1 MEVSDSQS
9 DKMREGECLDLE
21 DSPEQVSLTVNSPN
35 VSGHLTP
42 MRTNTMKECEQLI
55 EELRK
60 ENFSLKLRIYFLEDR
75 CRQKFGSD
83 DTFKMNIELNVQVE
97 SLKNDV
103 LEKQELLKKAYLALE
118 SLSNSHQQDLKKAIE
133 SKEKEWTK
141 DKENLLIQLQDTEK
155 ELALAK
161 QKLEDADVTVARL
174 QSDFHNQAA
183 KLKET
188 AEVNQKHMNDGLNK
202 DSDLQDLQ
210 KMVDQLGSE
219 LESKHRLEDNYIEKI
234 KKLEKTLGRRERDF
248 EKLSQVLEATK
259 QIKSDDVL
267 LKSHYQDLID
277 DKQENIK
284 KMESEIEQLNTSVN
298 EKGDSVALL
307 EQQLKKVESELE
319 TEKTNGLKKNK
330 LIKGL
335 TQNLQEKR
343 NEIQELQKH
352 ILKDKEDLNKTRQEL
367 YEVSLQK
374 HKDIE
379 KQHSTMFSKDEL
391 IEKLQRHVREK
402 ELNNQNL
409 VDSIEKKEQELSSFR
424 DMLTKTRD
432 ALKQSEDAVQQLQD
446 QLLREKREAKEKLDQ
461 QMDQYQLMIEDLEHQ
476 SHSKDMLIQQLS
488 DNLKEKDKQLHQ
500 YLQLL
505 RNNNDEMKSGVIE
518 SLEERLKEKEESLQK
533 TLSDQIHL
541 EEEFN
546 MEIQQ
551 LRLALRERDSNLE
564 KANHMLLSAQETI
577 DMIGKQSKM
586 KDLNIN
592 KLSAALKA
600 AQNVHKEQTE
610 NHSRIMEEKDDLIQH
625 LQNAITAKNN
635 ALEES
640 LRLHVSDSENKVVEL
655 EKRMLAKDQLL
666 QELMEEKKKSALGN
680 EKSSHDL
687 LDKLKMKDSDIKN
700 LIDKQNLEMA
710 DKIRELQKLRL
721 EISRKDYE
729 IQTLEAN
736 SALIEKM
743 QETELKKLRSSLE
756 DRDKTI
762 KTLVDSCQQKE
773 SLIRQL
779 QESNSQEAAKQQTMS
794 IEFQYI
800 QDELRKYQDNDS
812 VPEVNE
818 KLQNLEEQL
827 KKAKEELFTAWNFEH
842 KARMDAEK
850 MQGRMMELERENQ
863 ALLELRKEYVH
874 MRDRA
879 SEASSPC
886 RSSVKESDQKMW
898 ELMQQQ
904 LEEMKALRD
913 SLLTEQNIWVSLRKS
928 AFEEPSHV
936 ERELLALQNLRQ
948 QLEQGID
955 QNNKLRSNMFRQLK
969 ADLDSHHRSSQSL
982 DHSSN
987 GVPVM
992 PLSIA
997 QDVSPTETYGSG
1009 SEEIAN
1015 LHGQTTKPLSKLG
1028 ASLPKPILSGNKSH
1042 FKVSG
1047 TRSTSCSTPATSHS
1061 LQQFI
1066 LDEQSCSGN
1075 PSISLSYPEQKP
1087 LSQQNNSFTKSSLQ
1101 QEHFQLQLD
1110 VLQTLLDKKNKENE
1124 LLRTK
1129 LGLVDHGEIDP
1140 KHVPDVNQLK
1150 KEVVDLKME
1159 LNKASN
1165 TISILKQQISMSSQ
1179 DDTSEPPFKPELII
1193 HMAKEIRKLREDRKY
1208 CRCMKTGYV
1217 AGGSPSLSFDK
1228 ENSAHHRRSRSKK
1241 ERNTSILKSQS
1252 YQELDETLD
1261 SETQVLQLK
1270 DKIKEMDAVI
1280 NLQNNEVEWYKK
1292 ALEKTGKSPRN
1303 SSEKSIYSKSPFS
1316 KDCPPC
1322 KITGGG
1328 QIKTINDTQ
1337 LDFHCKQPACTE
1349 SVHRLKSQVAEL
1361 NDQIQRDLEI
1371 INSLQS
1377 ELAVHKN
1384 EQRLSG
1390 VGKECLSGYLTDLNA
1405 SQPPPQSSPRKSK
1418 TLLLSANNDS
1428 AISSKLLKS
1437 PQQSMMTS
1445 ANCTISEVVIL
1456 LKHLSE
1462 SYNVSK
1468 QLALYLSDIE
1478 KLIEDCVHD
1487 ISHQL
1492 KLKKKLNKLFAVSQR
1507 LQSLLQG
1514 PYGVNKN
1521 GNSNNNALADDAL
1534 SPENQLFDRGFA
1546 DDSVDKYQQTTLS
1559 MDQNTLDTLSEN
1571 ALKSMRIL
1579 TEAATMATD
1588 GTLLG
1593 HDNPDLDKP
1602 VSKLMS
1608 MNSTD
1613 NTKMQLP
1620 EQNCVSSKPLTDM
1633 YSNGLEQYQNEHSTV
1648 DACIPNKHSL
1658 SGIVGA
1664 DNPGSLNE
1672 FYRNSGQLKWSQDK
1686 TDSYLSSHYHS
1697 KSSEPG
1703 QVESLDSQH
1712 FSKQTNNSPSKT
1724 NHLEANQSYNG
1735 SLPKYPQSRLSVSN
1749 ESPFYTKS
1757 LPSSPSNAIS
1767 SKDVIRSHLMVSQ
1780 DLSNT
1785 LQHEISVYNFLETS
1799 TANSLNMSSNQSL
1812 NVSQLESFHKY
1823 LMELRAQRIKL
1834 EGTVDRNE
1842 RLQEKL
1848 VSLLNHDR
1856 IKGSPTSVAKDIAQL
1871 EEQKRQL
1878 TYLQDVLSDQQTEL
1892 DQRHNRIEQLSQDL
1906 EDKTTQLEEKNNL
1919 LQQKDTQI
1927 DQLKEQ
1933 LKEARSQ
1940 IQTLE
1945 LELQDLR
1952 EQLSENK
1959 NLNSTLKLE
1968 LDMYEQLEVKTKGKS
1983 KKFDIREFLAE
1994 LRNLRKSMERCIN
2007 TNNILRRKLEEL
2019 LVSNNISCLS
2029 TTNTSLNLSMVN
2041 SCQLESKSNKS
2052 NFTISEPKKTSN
2064 LSSGVQTQLELGRL
2078 QPSDDEQQVDSAH
2091 GSGDSELASSYGN
2104 NTSELLKQTIDIIDS
2119 SSSPP
2124 VAQHSNQ
2131 SLSRN
2136 LFGSQLTNAMNDDV
2150 ANSLKPL
2157 QMDSCDEA
2165 GSTNSSLPNGQSNG
2179 SDNLQKELEND
2190 PSNNDSKDVKWT
2202 EDVLHKSSL
2211 AYTWPASLSL
2221 AKDHITY
2228 WSFDPPGS
2236 PANSPVR
2243 ISSDLR
2249 SLFAIGKLDDYE
2261 LLRKENGEM
2270 SCVVRNLQARL
2281 HDRIKVHKSHATTEL
2296 YKNAEYSILRE
2307 LSLLVN
2313 NLNVC
2318 LNEESRLIGN
2328 FWLSQLPARYK
2339 KGQMSKLLQNKKN
2352 EVLMTEISEIQNRYL
2367 NFPEKVRTAAENGPT
2382 HVEDDLLWH
2391 IKETENIFKTNTE
2404 TRIEQM
2410 PTTSQLS

>member
-1 MEVSDSQS
+1 SCCSECPS
-9 DKMREGECLDLE
+9 DKMREGDSLDLE
-21 DSPEQVSLTVNSPN
+21 DPPEQVSLTVNSPT

-97 SLKNDV
+97 SLKNEV
-103 LEKQELLKKAYLALE
+103 VEKQELLKKAYHALE
-118 SLSNSHQQDLKKAIE
+118 SLSNSHQQELKKAIE

-141 DKENLLIQLQDTEK
+141 DKENLLIQLSDTEK
-155 ELALAK
+155 ELAVAK
-161 QKLEDADVTVARL
+161 LKLEDTDVNVARL
-174 QSDFHNQAA
+174 QADFHNQAE
-183 KLKET
+183 KLKLT
-188 AEVNQKHMNDGLNK
+188 VVDHQKQMNEGLTK
-202 DSDLQDLQ
+202 DADLQDLQ

-219 LESKHRLEDNYIEKI
+219 LESKHRLEDNYLEKI
-234 KKLEKTLGRRERDF
+234 KALEKTLGRKERDF
-248 EKLSQVLEATK
+248 E
-259 QIKSDDVL
+259 DM
-267 LKSHYQDLID
+267 ID

-284 KMESEIEQLNTSVN
+284 KMESEIQLLNTSVN

-307 EQQLKKVESELE
+307 EERLRKVESELE
-319 TEKTNGLKKNK
+319 SEKTNGLKKNK

-374 HKDIE
+374 HKN
-379 KQHSTMFSKDEL
+379 L
-391 IEKLQRHVREK
+391 I
-402 ELNNQNL
+402 
-409 VDSIEKKEQELSSFR
+409 DSIEKKEQELNSFR

-461 QMDQYQLMIEDLEHQ
+461 QMDQYQLVIEDLEHQ
-476 SHSKDMLIQQLS
+476 SHSKDLLVQQLS

-505 RNNNDEMKSGVIE
+505 RNSNDEVKSGVIE
-518 SLEERLKEKEESLQK
+518 NLEERLKEKEESLQK
-533 TLSDQIHL
+533 TMANQIHI

-551 LRLALRERDSNLE
+551 LRLALRERNSNME
-564 KANHMLLSAQETI
+564 KANQMLLSAQETI

-592 KLSAALKA
+592 KLSSALKA

-610 NHSRIMEEKDDLIQH
+610 SHSRIMEEKDDLLQH
-625 LQNAITAKNN
+625 LQNAIKAKNN

-640 LRLHVSDSENKVVEL
+640 LHFHVSDSENKVVEL

-680 EKSSHDL
+680 EKLSYDL
-687 LDKLKMKDSDIKN
+687 LDKLKMKDSDMKN

-743 QETELKKLRSSLE
+743 QDTEMKKLRSSLE

-779 QESNSQEAAKQQTMS
+779 QESNSHEAAKQQTMS

-800 QDELRKYQDNDS
+800 QDELRKYQDSDS
-812 VPEVNE
+812 PPEVIE
-818 KLQNLEEQL
+818 KSQKFDDEL
-827 KKAKEELFTAWNFEH
+827 KKAKEELFTAWNFEY

-850 MQGRMMELERENQ
+850 MRGRMIELERENQ
-863 ALLELRKEYVH
+863 ALQELRKEYVH
-874 MRDRA
+874 NRDRA

-913 SLLTEQNIWVSLRKS
+913 SLLSEQNIWVSLRKS
-928 AFEEPSHV
+928 AFEEPSRV

-955 QNNKLRSNMFRQLK
+955 ENNKLRSNMFRQLK

-987 GVPVM
+987 GMPVL
-992 PLSIA
+992 PLSVH
-997 QDVSPTETYGSG
+997 QDISPTETYGSG

-1015 LHGQTTKPLSKLG
+1015 LQSQSNKTLLKPGS
-1028 ASLPKPILSGNKSH
+1028 SLPKPIVSKPH
-1042 FKVSG
+1042 FKKSG
-1047 TRSTSCSTPATSHS
+1047 SHTTCSTPATSHS
-1061 LQQFI
+1061 LNQFT

-1075 PSISLSYPEQKP
+1075 PFISLSYPQQKA
-1087 LSQQNNSFTKSSLQ
+1087 LSQKNASLAKSPPEH
-1101 QEHFQLQLD
+1101 EHFQLQLE
-1110 VLQTLLDKKNKENE
+1110 VLQALLDKKNNENV
-1124 LLRTK
+1124 LLRGK
-1129 LGLVDHGEIDP
+1129 LGLVDHVGEIDP

-1150 KEVVDLKME
+1150 KEVGDLKTE

-1165 TISILKQQISMSSQ
+1165 TISILKQQISINSQ
-1179 DDTSEPPFKPELII
+1179 DEAPFKPELII
-1193 HMAKEIRKLREDRKY
+1193 HMAKEIRKLREDRKS
-1208 CRCMKTGYV
+1208 CRCTKGVT
-1217 AGGSPSLSFDK
+1217 GGSLSSFDK
-1228 ENSAHHRRSRSKK
+1228 ENSVHHRRSRSKK
-1241 ERNTSILKSQS
+1241 DRNSSILKTQS
-1252 YQELDETLD
+1252 FQEFDDTLD
-1261 SETQVLQLK
+1261 SDSQVMILR
-1270 DKIKEMDAVI
+1270 DRIKEMDAVI
-1280 NLQNNEVEWYKK
+1280 NQQNIEVEWYKK
-1292 ALEKTGKSPRN
+1292 TFGKTGKSPWN
-1303 SSEKSIYSKSPFS
+1303 TSDKSTYPKSPFS
-1316 KDCPPC
+1316 KDSPPC

-1328 QIKTINDTQ
+1328 SSSGQFKTVNDT
-1337 LDFHCKQPACTE
+1337 LINFHCKQPACIDN
-1349 SVHRLKSQVAEL
+1349 VHRLKNQVAEL

-1377 ELAVHKN
+1377 DLAIQKN
-1384 EQRLSG
+1384 EQQRLSG
-1390 VGKECLSGYLTDLNA
+1390 AGKECLSGYLTDLSA
-1405 SQPPPQSSPRKSK
+1405 TQPPPISSPRKSK
-1418 TLLLSANNDS
+1418 TLQLPFNDS
-1428 AISSKLLKS
+1428 GISNKLLKS
-1437 PQQSMMTS
+1437 AHNSTMPT
-1445 ANCTISEVVIL
+1445 ANCTISEVMIL

-1468 QLALYLSDIE
+1468 QLTLYLSDTE
-1478 KLIEDCVHD
+1478 KLIEKCVQD
-1487 ISHQL
+1487 ISLQL
-1492 KLKKKLNKLFAVSQR
+1492 QLKKKLNKLFAVSQR

-1514 PYGVNKN
+1514 PYGENK
-1521 GNSNNNALADDAL
+1521 NSNNNALTADAL
-1534 SPENQLFDRGFA
+1534 FPEGHKFDKIGL
-1546 DDSVDKYQQTTLS
+1546 DDDDVEKQKPNAFD

-1571 ALKSMRIL
+1571 ALKSMRRL

-1588 GTLLG
+1588 GPLLC
-1593 HDNPDLDKP
+1593 HDSPDSDKTG
-1602 VSKLMS
+1602 SKSLS
-1608 MNSTD
+1608 MNTGD
-1613 NTKMQLP
+1613 NVKRLLP
-1620 EQNCVSSKPLTDM
+1620 EQYCVDSKSPVDV
-1633 YSNGLEQYQNEHSTV
+1633 YGDGLDQYLNDHSTV

-1658 SGIVGA
+1658 SKIEA
-1664 DNPGSLNE
+1664 DFPCSGSFNE
-1672 FYRNSGQLKWSQDK
+1672 FYRNSGQLKWPQDK
-1686 TDSYLSSHYHS
+1686 SDSPLSPHS
-1697 KSSEPG
+1697 NAKSSAESG
-1703 QVESLDSQH
+1703 QIESNLDNQ
-1712 FSKQTNNSPSKT
+1712 FFPKQTNNSQIRANPLEGNPSP
-1724 NHLEANQSYNG
+1724 NG

-1749 ESPFYTKS
+1749 ESPYNSKS
-1757 LPSSPSNAIS
+1757 LPSSPSNVIS

-1785 LQHEISVYNFLETS
+1785 LQHEISVYNFLESS

-1812 NVSQLESFHKY
+1812 NGSQLESFYKY

-1848 VSLLNHDR
+1848 VTLLNHDR
-1856 IKGSPTSVAKDIAQL
+1856 IKGSPTNVAKDIAQL

-1878 TYLQDVLSDQQTEL
+1878 TYFQDLLGDQQAEL
-1892 DQRHNRIEQLSQDL
+1892 DHRHNRIEQLSTDL
-1906 EDKTTQLEEKNNL
+1906 DDKTKQLNDKDIL
-1919 LQQKDTQI
+1919 LQQKDGQI
-1927 DQLKEQ
+1927 DQLKQQ
-1933 LKEARSQ
+1933 LQEAQSQ

-1968 LDMYEQLEVKTKGKS
+1968 LDMYEQLEVKSKPKGKS

-2019 LVSNNISCLS
+2019 LVSNNISCLT
-2029 TTNTSLNLSMVN
+2029 TTNTSLNLSLAN
-2041 SCQLESKSNKS
+2041 SSQHESKSNKS
-2052 NFTISEPKKTSN
+2052 NLSTSEPTKTGN
-2064 LSSGVQTQLELGRL
+2064 LASGVQSQLELARS

-2091 GSGDSELASSYGN
+2091 GSGDSEFASSLGN

-2124 VAQHSNQ
+2124 VAQHHSSQ

-2136 LFGSQLTNAMNDDV
+2136 LFGSQLTSVMNDDV
-2150 ANSLKPL
+2150 TNSLKPL

-2165 GSTNSSLPNGQSNG
+2165 GSSNSSLPNGQSNG
-2179 SDNLQKELEND
+2179 SDNLHKEFESCQS
-2190 PSNNDSKDVKWT
+2190 SNGSKDIRWT
-2202 EDVLHKSSL
+2202 EDVLLGKGGM
-2211 AYTWPASLSL
+2211 AGTWPASYSL

-2270 SCVVRNLQARL
+2270 SCVVRKLQAQL
-2281 HDRIKVHKSHATTEL
+2281 HERIKIHKSHMTAE
-2296 YKNAEYSILRE
+2296 NAEYSILRE

-2339 KGQMSKLLQNKKN
+2339 KGQVSKFLQNKKN
-2352 EVLMTEISEIQNRYL
+2352 ADLITEINEIHNRYVSSPDKGQL
-2367 NFPEKVRTAAENGPT
+2367 TEENGPT
-2382 HVEDDLLWH
+2382 QPVEEGEEDLMQH
-2391 IKETENIFKTNTE
+2391 MKDTEAIFKSNTE
-2404 TRIEQM
+2404 TRIEQN
-2410 PTTSQLS
+2410 PA